1 MSFRYPGYLAAGKAP
16 FSSGCDQMGLL
27 TFSPH
32 REGDTVGANEKK
44 KKNTDVFHL
53 WDVGGQGKQKSL

>member
-1 MSFRYPGYLAAGKAP
+1 
-16 FSSGCDQMGLL
+16 MGLL

-32 REGDTVGANEKK
+32 SGGDTVGANEKK
-44 KKNTDVFHL
+44 YKSDVFHL